1 MPSASTAVTER
12 LTLYDMS
19 WENYET
25 LLNLLGD
32 RPIRATYSQ
41 GVVELMILSYQHE
54 RYKKLL
60 TRFVETLTEELDI
73 AIAGGG
79 STTFKRQDLERG
91 LEPDEC
97 FYIEHEPNV
106 RGKQALDL
114 AQDPP
119 PDLAIEVDIS
129 HSSIDRME
137 IYARLGVP
145 EVWRWEQDQLQ
156 FWQLQEGQYSPVNIS
171 PTLPQISATTLM
183 EFMALLSTVDET
195 SIIRRFRAWVQE
207 NLITRDED
215 S

>member
-1 MPSASTAVTER
+1 MSDLLAPAQQITLTEI
-12 LTLYDMS
+12 S
-19 WENYET
+19 WEGYET
-25 LLNLLGD
+25 ILNLLGD
-32 RPIRATYSQ
+32 RPVRVTYSQ
-41 GVVELMILSYQHE
+41 GVLELMILSYAHE
-54 RYKKLL
+54 RYKRLL
-60 TRFVETLTEELDI
+60 SRLLETLTEELNIPI
-73 AIAGGG
+73 ASAG
-79 STTFKRQDLERG
+79 STTFKRKKLERG

-97 FYIEHEPNV
+97 FYIGNEFRV
-106 RGKQALDL
+106 RGQLSLDL
-114 AQDPP
+114 AEDPP
-119 PDLAIEVDIS
+119 PDLAIEVDIT

-195 SIIRRFRAWVQE
+195 SIIRRFRAWVRE
-207 NLITRDED
+207 NLITREED